1 MDVNKLHQA
10 LCNSLCFTLPGFHT
24 FTGCDYTASYNRK
37 GKIRPQKLFERSDD
51 VKKKLFLFLKDQC
64 LVKEKFKQLLK
75 PWKNLLV

>member
-51 VKKKLFLFLKDQC
+51 VKKKLFLFLIKANNENTR
-64 LVKEKFKQLLK
+64 KSYETFLK
-75 PWKNLLV
+75 LRI

>member
-51 VKKKLFLFLKDQC
+51 VKKAFSVLKGPM
-64 LVKEKFKQLLK
+64 LSEGEV
-75 PWKNLLV
+75 